1 MFITFQCQRNFLGW
15 NFDPMKVISKG
26 YALETHR
33 KKKKKPN
40 NMRREEWLH
49 LELVTVKDG

>member
-33 KKKKKPN
+33 KKKIY
-40 NMRREEWLH
+40 MRREKWLH

>member
-26 YALETHR
+26 YALETNR
-33 KKKKKPN
+33 KKKKKQYE
-40 NMRREEWLH
+40 RGKV
-49 LELVTVKDG
+49 VTLRAGNC

>member
-33 KKKKKPN
+33 KKKKKN
-40 NMRREEWLH
+40 NMRGEKWLH